1 MKYYDDS
8 IVLALTTM
16 VGRLV
21 EVNIRNIDALR
32 GKFTKVC
39 VEINLSQ
46 TMVGKVW
53 SESVGH

>member
-1 MKYYDDS
+1 MKYYDDRF
-8 IVLALTTM
+8 VLALTTM

-46 TMVGKVW
+46 TMVGKV
-53 SESVGH
+53 